1 MYWNIIVYLE
11 HFHFSS
17 EPFSIV
23 PDPRFLFL
31 SKRHEEALAHLL
43 YGLREG
49 GGFVALTGEVGTGK
63 TTLCHYLM
71 EQLPDN
77 VDLALV
83 LNPKLSSLELI
94 SSLCDELG
102 IKYPEDNT
110 SIKIVV
116 DALNHYLLAA
126 HARGRR
132 TVVLIDEAQNL
143 NLDVLEQIRLLT
155 NLETK
160 ETKLLQI
167 LLVGQPELNN
177 LLNCK
182 ELRQLSQR
190 ITGRYHLIALNFK
203 ETKDY
208 VRHRIGKVGGETDL
222 FSSGALDALF
232 KRSRGIPRLVN
243 TIADRSLLGAY
254 GKNEHQVSVGLV
266 NNAANEILN
275 TGRQSPWRAM
285 LIGMLLSF
293 TMVAFGWMAWNYR
306 HNINEHIPQLF
317 NRVENVN
324 SALPATTKTQ
334 TTVETSE
341 TKEIVKI
348 PPAAELPKNTDT
360 AITDQLNPAHPLPQ
374 QLLSDVIEQ
383 YSLTLPEAFS
393 SLLSI
398 NGLGYEE
405 INTANICDLAKQK
418 GYACLID
425 RTNWRQILQFNRP
438 VILELENTNSKK
450 YHVVLKKVVDNQV
463 QLDLGEYSVFTA
475 ELNQLV
481 SLWNGNYVQLVKI
494 PGKGKYILRVGDRN
508 KNVVKLR
515 QMLVSFN
522 ANVLVTKTPAYY
534 DKALARLVIQYQAKK
549 GLVADG
555 VVGPKTWLLLDNTIN
570 TKRPRLIL
578 KDD

>member
-1 MYWNIIVYLE
+1 MYLE

-71 EQLPDN
+71 DQLPDN

-94 SSLCDELG
+94 SSLCDELD
-102 IKYPEDNT
+102 IKYPKDNT

-116 DALNHYLLAA
+116 DALNHYLLGA

-190 ITGRYHLIALNFK
+190 ITGRYHLIPLKEK
-203 ETKDY
+203 ETIEY
-208 VRHRIGKVGGETDL
+208 VHHRISKVGGETDL
-222 FSSGALDALF
+222 FSRGALAALY
-232 KRSRGIPRLVN
+232 KRSQGIPRLVN

-254 GKNEHQVSVGLV
+254 GKNEHQVSAGLV
-266 NNAANEILN
+266 NHAANEILN
-275 TGRQSPWRAM
+275 TGRQSPWRAT
-285 LIGMLLSF
+285 LLGMLLG
-293 TMVAFGWMAWNYR
+293 TAMLALGWLTWNYR
-306 HNINEHIPQLF
+306 HAISEHIPQLF
-317 NRVENVN
+317 SSVEPEETNT
-324 SALPATTKTQ
+324 LPVTGKTLTTAEKSESISTVKT
-334 TTVETSE
+334 
-341 TKEIVKI
+341 
-348 PPAAELPKNTDT
+348 PPAAQPPTNT
-360 AITDQLNPAHPLPQ
+360 APANPVQVTPAKPLPQ
-374 QLLSDVIEQ
+374 QVLSDVIQ
-383 YSLTLPEAFS
+383 QHSLTLPEAFS

-398 NGLGYEE
+398 NGLGYED
-405 INTANICDLAKQK
+405 INTANICDLAKLK

-425 RTNWRQILQFNRP
+425 RANWRQILRFDRP
-438 VILELENTNSKK
+438 VILELETNNRKK
-450 YHVVLKKVVDNQV
+450 YHVVLKKVADNQV
-463 QLDLGEYSVFTA
+463 QLDLGKYSNYTA

-494 PGKGKYILRVGDRN
+494 PGEGKYILRVGDRN

-515 QMLVSFN
+515 ERLASFN
-522 ANVLVTKTPAYY
+522 AKILVTNTPNYY
-534 DKALARLVIQYQAKK
+534 DKALARHVIQYQAEK

-555 VVGPKTWLLLDNTIN
+555 VVGPKTWLLLDNAIN
-570 TKRPRLIL
+570 TQRPRLIV

>member
-1 MYWNIIVYLE
+1 MYLE

-222 FSSGALDALF
+222 FSSGALAALF

-254 GKNEHQVSVGLV
+254 GKNERQVSVGLV

-324 SALPATTKTQ
+324 SGVTTSVSAATKTQ

-341 TKEIVKI
+341 TKEIVKT
-348 PPAAELPKNTDT
+348 PPAAELTKNTDT
-360 AITDQLNPAHPLPQ
+360 AITDQLNPEQPLPQ

-383 YSLTLPEAFS
+383 HSLTLPEAFS

-398 NGLGYEE
+398 NGLGYEQ

-450 YHVVLKKVVDNQV
+450 HHVVLKKVVDNQV

-494 PGKGKYILRVGDRN
+494 PGEGKYILRVGDRN

-570 TKRPRLIL
+570 KKRPRLIL

>member
-1 MYWNIIVYLE
+1 VYLE

-222 FSSGALDALF
+222 FSSGALAALF

-324 SALPATTKTQ
+324 SGATTSLPATTKTQ
-334 TTVETSE
+334 TTVETSK

-348 PPAAELPKNTDT
+348 PPAVELPKNKDT
-360 AITDQLNPAHPLPQ
+360 AITDQLNPAQPLPQ

-383 YSLTLPEAFS
+383 HSLTLPEAFS